1 MLKDCLPGRLIV
13 LTVITVIG
21 FIGISAQITCYQQ
34 LFQSANSYTLAV
46 FVPLNAIII
55 MLLINYALVCNT
67 DPGAVPINWVPPT
80 QQPSFEVKRSNY
92 EPRFC
97 RTCENYKPARSHH
110 CSTCKRCV
118 LKMDHHCPWIN
129 NCVGYA
135 NYGHFIRFLFYV
147 NIANVY
153 IIVLLSFSIVDMIK
167 NMHEHPI
174 VLSRLAIIGIDLFL
188 DLPVTVAV
196 AVLSGYHTYC
206 LATNTT
212 TIEGWERGQTVTV
225 KYKGKI
231 RKIKHPYNTGKINN
245 IRAVLGPNA
254 FLWFVPQQ
262 MIGDG
267 LMFPINP
274 KFSLVEEE
282 IAIFTTIPSDLSTTT
297 LNAPQDTHI
306 NTHEKHHHPF
316 SDSQASPPSPVP
328 LTPAS
333 VRTFASSS
341 TLVDHRA
348 HEPVSDDYE
357 LVNMY

>member
-1 MLKDCLPGRLIV
+1 M
-13 LTVITVIG
+13 
-21 FIGISAQITCYQQ
+21 
-34 LFQSANSYTLAV
+34 
-46 FVPLNAIII
+46 
-55 MLLINYALVCNT
+55 
-67 DPGAVPINWVPPT
+67 
-80 QQPSFEVKRSNY
+80 
-92 EPRFC
+92 
-97 RTCENYKPARSHH
+97 
-110 CSTCKRCV
+110 
-118 LKMDHHCPWIN
+118 
-129 NCVGYA
+129 
-135 NYGHFIRFLFYV
+135 
-147 NIANVY
+147 
-153 IIVLLSFSIVDMIK
+153 
-167 NMHEHPI
+167 
-174 VLSRLAIIGIDLFL
+174 VLSRLVIMGIDLFL

-231 RKIKHPYNTGKINN
+231 RKVCFHPLNVYYVPERLPQLYVLLSWQIKHPYNTGKINN

-254 FLWFVPQQ
+254 FLWFLPQQ

-306 NTHEKHHHPF
+306 NIHEKHHHPF